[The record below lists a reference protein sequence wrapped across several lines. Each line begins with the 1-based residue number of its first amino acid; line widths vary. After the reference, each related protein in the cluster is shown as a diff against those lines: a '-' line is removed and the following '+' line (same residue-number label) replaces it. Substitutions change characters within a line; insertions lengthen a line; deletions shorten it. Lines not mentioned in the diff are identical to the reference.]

1 MASLGQS
8 RQADSTDKRHSVQAA
23 AAGARECALSAPPP
37 RWWRLPPAARLSPGS
52 ARSRSQDSA
61 LASRRRPIEVDG
73 PLSCDEIERPLN
85 VRMLRIKLETKRCL
99 LYTSPSPR

>member
-1 MASLGQS
+1 MGGPNSAWHHSGKVGKRIVRINGILFRL
-8 RQADSTDKRHSVQAA
+8 RQRVL
-23 AAGARECALSAPPP
+23 ENALYQRRLLDGGDYLQPP
-37 RWWRLPPAARLSPGS
+37 RRSPGS

-85 VRMLRIKLETKRCL
+85 VRTFRIKLETKR
-99 LYTSPSPR
+99 T